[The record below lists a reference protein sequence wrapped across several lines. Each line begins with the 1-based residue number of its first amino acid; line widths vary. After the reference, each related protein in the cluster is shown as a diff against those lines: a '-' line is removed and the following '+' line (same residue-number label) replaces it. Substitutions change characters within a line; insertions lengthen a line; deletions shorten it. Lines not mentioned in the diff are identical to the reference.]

1 MSKDILS
8 DQPLQI
14 IRGIGGDL
22 VDSAYLFDLYVGNQ
36 IPEEKKSLA
45 YTIEYRSHTET
56 LTDDVIDEIQLRIIA
71 RLEEDLK
78 AELRT

>member
-1 MSKDILS
+1 
-8 DQPLQI
+8 
-14 IRGIGGDL
+14 
-22 VDSAYLFDLYVGNQ
+22 LYVGNP

-45 YTIEYRSHTET
+45 YTIEYRSQTET

>member
-1 MSKDILS
+1 MDNVYKSNPADLK
-8 DQPLQI
+8 I
-14 IRGIGGDL
+14 IED
-22 VDSAYLFDLYVGNQ
+22 VS
-36 IPEEKKSLA
+36 
-45 YTIEYRSHTET
+45 EYS